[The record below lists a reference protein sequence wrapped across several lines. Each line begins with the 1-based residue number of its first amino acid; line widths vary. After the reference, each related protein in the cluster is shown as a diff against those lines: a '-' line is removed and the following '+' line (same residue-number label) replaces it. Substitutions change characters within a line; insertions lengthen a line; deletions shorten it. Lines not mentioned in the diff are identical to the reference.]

1 MHVGLPCMKLSLS
14 PSNQK
19 HHGKA
24 ARTCSAKDAW
34 AEMNDERRG
43 RDTTIDRSMTYQN
56 VWLTG
61 NTEMDMT
68 AEIQKQIDRVNEGKR
83 VHGKRALRFDAVT
96 GIEMIEKP
104 PMEYMEK
111 LSREEQI
118 RFLKD
123 CGAVMDSILKE
134 WNPEW
139 ITAAQVLHFDEFGGR
154 APHSHRIVIPVTKD
168 KDNILSFNAKAEFN
182 LKFFTFVNKE
192 YPKRMR
198 ERG

>member
-43 RDTTIDRSMTYQN
+43 RDTTIDRSMTYHN

-68 AEIQKQIDRVNEGKR
+68 AEIQKQIDRVNE
-83 VHGKRALRFDAVT
+83 
-96 GIEMIEKP
+96 
-104 PMEYMEK
+104 
-111 LSREEQI
+111 
-118 RFLKD
+118 
-123 CGAVMDSILKE
+123 
-134 WNPEW
+134 
-139 ITAAQVLHFDEFGGR
+139 
-154 APHSHRIVIPVTKD
+154 D
-168 KDNILSFNAKAEFN
+168 KSSL
-182 LKFFTFVNKE
+182 
-192 YPKRMR
+192 
-198 ERG
+198 